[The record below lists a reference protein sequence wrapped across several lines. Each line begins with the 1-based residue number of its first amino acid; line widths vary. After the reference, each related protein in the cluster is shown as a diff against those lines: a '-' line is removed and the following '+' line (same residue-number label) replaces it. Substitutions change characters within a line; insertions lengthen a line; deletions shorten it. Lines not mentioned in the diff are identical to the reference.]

1 MNNSKEA
8 LYPNGSNEG
17 APKGLL
23 SKCKVV
29 DTTKMSEDQLKKT
42 MEDYAAPGGNLAKKK
57 PQKRKAAPAKAPKQK
72 DKEGTRS
79 SNPANVNPVLEAA
92 FDEMMEM
99 ADPDL
104 VKSNVEKSLGNT
116 GVAEFDALTDLLS
129 GSSSMHELNEMAK
142 RTDLQSN
149 FKDKGKTAVKN
160 RSSSKTFKATN
171 TAAKPPTS
179 PKEIKIET
187 DGYQDLVGQNDLW
200 ELE

>member
-57 PQKRKAAPAKAPKQK
+57 QQKRKAAPAKAPKQK
-72 DKEGTRS
+72 DKEGTRN
-79 SNPANVNPVLEAA
+79 SNPANVNPGLEAA

-142 RTDLQSN
+142 RTDLRSN